1 MSFSEML
8 DLLKKKEKGNIV
20 FVKIGT
26 FYITVG
32 EDAVLIHKKLNLK
45 CTCYK
50 KNICK
55 VGFPVV
61 AFEKYVEKLN
71 ETKYGYVIYDLNLEK
86 TELKEIIRKN
96 GKYNKEIEKNINCLL
111 CKGVKVYKENDKYLL
126 ALSKYLE
133 EKK

>member
-8 DLLKKKEKGNIV
+8 DLLKKREKGNIV
-20 FVKIGT
+20 FAKTGT
-26 FYITVG
+26 FYVTAG
-32 EDAVLIHKKLNLK
+32 EDAVLISKKLNLK

-96 GKYNKEIEKNINCLL
+96 GKYNKEIEKT
-111 CKGVKVYKENDKYLL
+111 
-126 ALSKYLE
+126 
-133 EKK
+133 

>member
-1 MSFSEML
+1 MSFSEMFRL
-8 DLLKKKEKGNIV
+8 IKKREKGNMV

-26 FYITVG
+26 FYVTAG

-55 VGFPVV
+55 VEFPVV

-71 ETKYGYVIYDLNLEK
+71 
-86 TELKEIIRKN
+86 
-96 GKYNKEIEKNINCLL
+96 
-111 CKGVKVYKENDKYLL
+111 
-126 ALSKYLE
+126 
-133 EKK
+133 

>member
-1 MSFSEML
+1 MSFSQML

-32 EDAVLIHKKLNLK
+32 EDAVLIHKKLKLK

-55 VGFPVV
+55 VGFTVV
-61 AFEKYVEKLN
+61 AFDKYVEKLN
-71 ETKYGYVIYDLNLEK
+71 ETKYGYAIYDLNLEK
-86 TELKEIIRKN
+86 TELKEIIYSNK
-96 GKYNKEIEKNINCLL
+96 GKKGLAIGNYTSQMFANI
-111 CKGVKVYKENDKYLL
+111 YLNEVD
-126 ALSKYLE
+126 SI
-133 EKK
+133 